1 MEFLLNFLPGFGLV
15 VGMMGLAVY
24 LGLRERSR
32 NANPESSRGVYLYVS
47 IAAFSMSLVLLVYL
61 NVR

>member
-1 MEFLLNFLPGFGLV
+1 MEFLLSFLPGAGLV
-15 VGMMGLAVY
+15 LGMMGLAVY

-32 NANPESSRGVYLYVS
+32 NANAESSRRVYLYVS
-47 IAAFSMSLVLLVYL
+47 IAAFSVSLVLLVYL

>member
-1 MEFLLNFLPGFGLV
+1 MEFLLNFLPGAGLV

-24 LGLRERSR
+24 LGLRKRAR
-32 NANPESSRGVYLYVS
+32 NANPESSRRVYLYVS
-47 IAAFSMSLVLLVYL
+47 IAAFSVSLVLLVHL

>member
-1 MEFLLNFLPGFGLV
+1 MEFLANFLPGAGLV
-15 VGMMGLAVY
+15 VGMMGLVVY

-32 NANPESSRGVYLYVS
+32 NANPECSRRVYLYVS
-47 IAAFSMSLVLLVYL
+47 IAAFGVSLVLLVYL

>member
-1 MEFLLNFLPGFGLV
+1 MVFLLNFLPGAGLV

-24 LGLRERSR
+24 LGLRKRAR
-32 NANPESSRGVYLYVS
+32 NANPKGSRRVYLYVS
-47 IAAFSMSLVLLVYL
+47 VAAFSVSFLLLVYL

>member
-32 NANPESSRGVYLYVS
+32 NANPESSRRVYLYVS
-47 IAAFSMSLVLLVYL
+47 IAAFSMSLVLLAYL

>member
-1 MEFLLNFLPGFGLV
+1 MEFLLNFLPGAGFVIGI
-15 VGMMGLAVY
+15 MGLAVY

-32 NANPESSRGVYLYVS
+32 NANPESSRRFYLYAS
-47 IAAFSMSLVLLVYL
+47 IAAFSVSLVLLVYF

>member
-1 MEFLLNFLPGFGLV
+1 MEFLLNFLPRAGLV

-24 LGLRERSR
+24 LGVHKRSG
-32 NANPESSRGVYLYVS
+32 NANPEGSRRVYLHVA
-47 IAAFSMSLVLLVYL
+47 IAAFSVSLVLLVYL

>member
-1 MEFLLNFLPGFGLV
+1 MEFLVNFLPGFGLV

-32 NANPESSRGVYLYVS
+32 NANPDSSRRVYLYVS
-47 IAAFSMSLVLLVYL
+47 IAAFSMSLVLIVYL
-61 NVR
+61 TVR